1 MCIWGVRSVHSK
13 GRSGG
18 WGWVGRGS
26 GKSGNAHHGLQPSWW
41 SLTCVILVY
50 FSMEPKNW
58 WWTSYIFI
66 RYSILFPS
74 VFVLELPNLPLR
86 TGDFTVYH
94 HFFTILQLVMW
105 SAEVPAAVVDFR
117 EPTCCICYEA
127 EPSVQSMICG
137 HKARRRGLKGR
148 LATGEGGCGWLSFET
163 IMDDS
168 DELMMIMCSRW
179 KVKSHQNQS
188 LCSKFW
194 NIDW

>member
-18 WGWVGRGS
+18 WGWVGRWS

-58 WWTSYIFI
+58 WWISYIFI

-86 TGDFTVYH
+86 TGDFTIFH

-105 SAEVPAAVVDFR
+105 SAEVPAAVVEDFR

-137 HKARRRGLKGR
+137 HTARRRGLKGVWMIELR
-148 LATGEGGCGWLSFET
+148 NHHGWFWWVNDDHVFE
-163 IMDDS
+163 MKN
-168 DELMMIMCSRW
+168 W
-179 KVKSHQNQS
+179 KPSKSI
-188 LCSKFW
+188 FMF
-194 NIDW
+194 